1 MDEKRNQ
8 FRQGGDDMSKC
19 NLSIDNHGRSYIDG
33 KEAEVS

>member
-8 FRQGGDDMSKC
+8 FREGGDDMSKC
-19 NLSIDNHGRSYIDG
+19 DLSTDNHGRSYIDG